1 MNKLAKKSIS
11 LLLILTFILTML
23 PLNVLAAESK
33 VDVIGS
39 NTQLAPVAATYKPTF
54 AYTNIITI
62 DKTTPVAEANSNQL
76 HIYVDG
82 ANAYCIEPKTHLFTD
97 TTVTPNTSQT
107 WDDLGTVKQTAINTA
122 LAFGLEGNSS
132 RIRELVSGVTT
143 DQMYVATQVIIW
155 EIVLGHRDAAYP
167 FDINSTKGD
176 LIYTFC
182 QNGKN
187 PILKQAYDAILQ
199 EMSTFQTVPS
209 FAASYK
215 GGAKETTFTAYKEG
229 GAFRSVA
236 PRYLTDRNDVLS
248 HFDFTGTYDIG
259 NAKVK
264 ITNYGDNNIKLEI
277 VEGSI
282 NENATPKDIVISAKK
297 KTTANPSNSSST
309 AKIIT
314 YSAGDYQDTVTG
326 YDIGELDPPSA
337 YIKIKLE
344 TRTVIKDV
352 IVRKELYTP
361 NEYISDDVDYGE
373 GVLQQ
378 SNLAEGWYFYVE
390 TPKNSYS
397 NFESFILGPT
407 NSEGYTQSFA
417 DYIKENID
425 LNLSYEVPYGDYKVY
440 ELGFLKDG
448 EDGADINN
456 DYYLPDNIEPAKNPN
471 NGLTSVGTYKDKEPH
486 TVSLSHNWSKELNIV
501 HAENEVKIPFEF
513 RKVFRDADSG
523 GEAIETYDKNYYFT
537 ATNKDTGEVYL
548 FRSKSN
554 GSTVIVNESSANTV
568 VYLPEGT
575 YTLHELG
582 KPKKGGTSTSL
593 NPDDYYIPSN
603 MIAPSD
609 VDVTISA
616 EEYLKVLEQGKE
628 AIEVTFGN
636 TYAFPFQ
643 IIKTDAD
650 TGEYL
655 AGAVFG
661 VYADEACT
669 KELEKITIGFDGIGY
684 SESEYVSGRYY
695 IKEISPSPNAD
706 GTSYYEPYKEIQYLY
721 CHNGEQEEGYIK
733 VRVKNRKYPSS
744 IEITK
749 VSAETNQPL
758 EGAVFKL
765 YSSYSDAR
773 NNVKEL
779 ETLTTNSSGK
789 AKTKNT
795 YKPGTYYYKETKAP
809 YGYMLDSN
817 IYSVIVNKVT
827 KSGVV
832 VSVTRTNPI
841 IKSPAGLIKYDSEGK
856 PLEGAEFSFY
866 SNISCTPQYLL
877 ESKLVSDIDG
887 YVLTKEQ
894 YPPGTYYF
902 LETKAPDGYK
912 PTTERF
918 KVVIEYTDDKDAVF
932 MAEKNAI
939 NTLTGSYLAVK
950 KYDMYYGNN
959 LNVVM
964 GVYRNSECT
973 DLVSE
978 INVVQGYGK
987 TEEKLP
993 PGTYYVKEI
1002 ETDFGY
1008 KLGTQVV
1015 TTTIPETNN
1024 EDNVITVTYAN
1035 TPYSQTLSI
1044 EKTNENNGALLEGAQ
1059 FEVRRPYENL
1069 VDTYL
1074 LQEGISSNAWIKGSD
1089 STAKFTASVS
1099 DSYGTNASYGGFDY
1113 GAIML
1118 DVTGSDNGKVAYIY
1132 QDVYPKTLSDSLTAG
1147 QKYRFSAKV
1156 RCDSYLTIYNEEDY
1170 GAQLKVI
1177 FYYKDG
1183 SHSEEILSEPLKSQI
1198 LGYYATKNNGFGE
1211 IEADFTIPENL
1222 SHLRLVMSAKNVTGK
1237 FYFDDIKLDSLEYS
1251 AWVLNSP
1258 TYATTT
1264 WEVAPSEGMYN
1275 DEALKL
1281 TISNPTTSAVFSV
1294 GGSHQINIGDLKPN
1308 TNYTLSCYVR
1318 VDNISQFNTSAAQYG
1333 IQLRGQLSGSPQV
1346 SSYVSSVTSKD
1357 TNNGYVP
1364 LCFDFV
1370 TPNET
1375 VLSNATQFTVYLVAY
1390 NCTGTFY
1397 FDNVRLYE
1405 NHKLDD
1411 FSSYKKAAWGS
1422 SGSVTFTNTVS
1433 TEEVLN
1439 GSNSLKINTTACTSS
1454 KRARV
1459 YRDIYGLVPGDT
1471 YIISA
1476 YAKVTDITPVAGQTT
1491 YGAVIA
1497 GTIFD
1502 TSNGTKDNYSSY
1514 ISEVTDVQINNGF
1527 QRLSLKVKIPDN
1539 YNYLRLNLA
1548 FRGATGTVYFDEVKV
1563 ESASMVLGTLTTDS
1577 NGYASMSSVHLG
1589 DYEVAEISAPQ
1600 GYKLNPESRLVNIYL
1615 QDANFD
1621 TFLGFTNK
1629 PMERSIS
1636 IYKTDRRAVG
1646 YEFINI
1652 AGAEYGIYS
1661 APVPSFKPM
1670 AIGTTNENG
1679 PEVFID
1685 VNTNEPFKIS
1695 SGSTY
1700 YIREITAPYGFM
1712 LDTNWYKLT
1721 IDDDGIGVSLYSGST
1736 SSLDSGMVLPDNR
1749 HKDCIHAADRSYA
1762 GNVNI
1767 TKEFS
1772 GDAINDGRPT
1782 YNKVATFE
1790 AYRAGSNEI
1799 LYFNQNYEWVG
1810 DLAGATQIRVYANE
1824 TRTLSGLAPGDYY
1837 LIEVN
1842 TSDDYMPMHRI
1853 PFSIEMNAEGTAALD
1868 TNVLVKNY
1876 EVLLP
1881 MAGGEGRR
1889 SISPLN
1895 MIIAA
1900 TIFCGAC
1907 TVAVVFPRKLL
1918 PCKVSTKK
1926 KSYKIKK

>member
-1 MNKLAKKSIS
+1 MRSVAEKAIS
-11 LLLILTFILTML
+11 LLLVLTFILTML
-23 PLNVLAAESK
+23 PLNVFAAESD
-33 VDVIGS
+33 VDIVGS
-39 NTQLAPVAATYKPTF
+39 NTQIAPVAATYKPTF

-97 TTVTPNTSQT
+97 TTVTPNSSKT
-107 WDDLGTVKQTAINTA
+107 WDDLGDAKQAAINTA

-132 RIRELVSGVTT
+132 RIRELVPGVTNE
-143 DQMYVATQVIIW
+143 QMYVATQVIIW
-155 EIVLGHRDAAYP
+155 EIVLNHREARYP
-167 FDINSTKGD
+167 FSVNSTKGD

-209 FAASYK
+209 FAGLREAS
-215 GGAKETTFTAYKEG
+215 AKETTFTAYKEG
-229 GAFRSVA
+229 GAIRSVA
-236 PRYLTDRNDVLS
+236 PQYLRDRNGVLS

-259 NAKVK
+259 NAKIK
-264 ITNYGDNNIKLEI
+264 ITNNDNNTIKLEV

-282 NENATPKDIVISAKK
+282 IENATSNDIVISSKK

-344 TRTVIKDV
+344 TRTVIKDA
-352 IVRKELYTP
+352 IIRKELYTP
-361 NEYISDDVDYGE
+361 NEYDAEVEYGE

-390 TPKNSYS
+390 APTNNYS

-425 LNLSYEVPYGDYKVY
+425 SNLSYEVPYGDYKVY

-448 EDGADINN
+448 EDGTDINN

-471 NGLTSVGTYKDKEPH
+471 NGLTSVGAYKDKDPH

-513 RKVFRDADSG
+513 RKVFRDADTG

-554 GSTVIVNESSANTV
+554 GSTVIVNESSANTI

-669 KELEKITIGFDGIGY
+669 KELEKITIGSDGIGY

-706 GTSYYEPYKEIQYLY
+706 GTSYYEPYNEIQYLY

-749 VSAETNQPL
+749 VDAETNKPL

-841 IKSPAGLIKYDSEGK
+841 IKSPAELIKCDAEGN

-866 SNISCTPQYLL
+866 SDISCTPQYLL

-918 KVVIEYTDDKDAVF
+918 KVEIEYTDDKDAVF
-932 MAEKNAI
+932 MAEKHAV
-939 NTLTGSYLAVK
+939 NTENGSYLVIK
-950 KYDMYYGNN
+950 KNDTHNGKK
-959 LNVVM
+959 LNVTY
-964 GVYRNSECT
+964 GVYYNSGCT
-973 DLVSE
+973 DLAETV
-978 INVVQGYGK
+978 NVIEGYGK
-987 TEEKLP
+987 TEKALP
-993 PGTYYVKEI
+993 PGTYYIKES
-1002 ETDFGY
+1002 ETTFGY
-1008 KLGTQVV
+1008 QISTTVTKVV
-1015 TTTIPETNN
+1015 IPETNT
-1024 EDNVITVTYAN
+1024 EDNVVYVSVN
-1035 TPYSQTLSI
+1035 NSPYLQTLSL
-1044 EKTNENNGALLEGAQ
+1044 EKTNANNGALLEGAVFQ
-1059 FEVRRPYENL
+1059 LRKPYENM
-1069 VDTYL
+1069 VDRYL
-1074 LQEGISSNAWIKGSD
+1074 LNNTLSSEGWINDKASEASFTTEISSTMGVNGTYGS
-1089 STAKFTASVS
+1089 T
-1099 DSYGTNASYGGFDY
+1099 GY
-1113 GAIML
+1113 GAMKL
-1118 DVTGSDNGKVAYIY
+1118 TVTDSEVGKFAKVY
-1132 QDVYPKTLSDSLTAG
+1132 QDIYPRLYSDQLLAGEKYTLSARVRIDSL
-1147 QKYRFSAKV
+1147 SM
-1156 RCDSYLTIYNEEDY
+1156 IYDNLNY
-1170 GAQLKVI
+1170 GAKINAI
-1177 FYYKDG
+1177 FYYEDG
-1183 SHSEEILSEPLKSQI
+1183 TNSGETNLSSSIDFKCNP
-1198 LGYYATKNNGFGE
+1198 YVNNGFTFLST
-1211 IEADFTIPENL
+1211 DFIIPENL
-1222 SHLRLVMSAKNVTGK
+1222 SYIRLELSFTSATGTV
-1237 FYFDDIKLDSLEYS
+1237 YFDDIRLTSSEYKT
-1251 AWVLNSP
+1251 WIIPNN
-1258 TYATTT
+1258 TTATIN
-1264 WEVAPSEGMYN
+1264 WESVPDAGLYD

-1281 TISNPTTSAVFSV
+1281 TISNPTTSYPPSV
-1294 GGSHQINIGDLKPN
+1294 AIQHQIDITEFEPD
-1308 TNYTLSCYVR
+1308 TCYTVSCYAKVE
-1318 VDNISQFNTSAAQYG
+1318 NISKYINTVANYG
-1333 IQLRGQLSGSPQV
+1333 LQIRGSLSTANYSKY
-1346 SSYVSSVTSKD
+1346 SYQSNGNTYINKVGDINV
-1357 TNNGYVP
+1357 NNGYVYMS
-1364 LCFDFV
+1364 LDFI
-1370 TPNET
+1370 TPSET
-1375 VLSNATQFTVYLVAY
+1375 EMVNDLKAFIVNIVAY
-1390 NCTGTFY
+1390 NCTGVFY
-1397 FDNVRLYE
+1397 FDDVKVYKN
-1405 NHKLDD
+1405 NKQDN

-1422 SGSVTFTNTVS
+1422 SGEVTFTNEVS
-1433 TEEVLN
+1433 TEEVLY
-1439 GSNSLKINTTACTSS
+1439 GANSMKINTTACTSS

-1459 YRDIYGLVPGDT
+1459 YKDIYGLIPGET
-1471 YIISA
+1471 YNISA
-1476 YAKVTDITPVAGQTT
+1476 YVKVTDITPVSGQTT

-1502 TSNGTKDNYSSY
+1502 TSGGTKDHYSSY
-1514 ISEVTDVQINNGF
+1514 VNAITDERINNGF
-1527 QRLSLKVKIPDN
+1527 QRINLSVKIPDN
-1539 YNYLRLNLA
+1539 YKYLRLNLA
-1548 FRGATGTVYFDEVKV
+1548 FRAATGTVYFDEVRV
-1563 ESASMVLGTLTTDS
+1563 ESIRMVERTVTTDS
-1577 NGYASMSSVHLG
+1577 NGYATFGNIYGHEYVI
-1589 DYEVAEISAPQ
+1589 EEISAPE
-1600 GYKLNPESRLVNIYL
+1600 GYKFNSESRAFTSYL
-1615 QDANFD
+1615 KESKYDNF
-1621 TFLGFTNK
+1621 LQFTNE
-1629 PMERSIS
+1629 PMDRTISLSKFDKRVVSYARKHLEGATYELYSIPVATS
-1636 IYKTDRRAVG
+1636 SHFRAT
-1646 YEFINI
+1646 
-1652 AGAEYGIYS
+1652 A
-1661 APVPSFKPM
+1661 
-1670 AIGTTNENG
+1670 TTNENG
-1679 PEVFID
+1679 PVTFMAANSDEPFYVSSGETYYLRESKAPTGYMLDKNWYLLTVNDDSCTIS
-1685 VNTNEPFKIS
+1685 VYTESNTNNEAIVAANGDKILGYNNS
-1695 SGSTY
+1695 
-1700 YIREITAPYGFM
+1700 
-1712 LDTNWYKLT
+1712 
-1721 IDDDGIGVSLYSGST
+1721 YSGSI
-1736 SSLDSGMVLPDNR
+1736 SLTKTYSEVPNN
-1749 HKDCIHAADRSYA
+1749 YA
-1762 GNVNI
+1762 VAV
-1767 TKEFS
+1767 FQL
-1772 GDAINDGRPT
+1772 
-1782 YNKVATFE
+1782 YNAETDE
-1790 AYRAGSNEI
+1790 LIY
-1799 LYFNQNYEWVG
+1799 LDYNYNWNG
-1810 DLAGATQIRVYANE
+1810 DLVGMTQFNLYRNE
-1824 TRTLSGLAPGDYY
+1824 KRTIGGLPPGKYY
-1837 LIEVN
+1837 LLEVSTN
-1842 TSDDYMPMHRI
+1842 GEGFFPKGTKI
-1853 PFSIEMNAEGTAALD
+1853 PFEMVIDEENQKCIDL
-1868 TNVLVKNY
+1868 NIVINNNKI
-1876 EVLLP
+1876 LLP
-1881 MAGGEGRR
+1881 MAGGEGRP
-1889 SISPLN
+1889 SVSSLA
-1895 MIIAA
+1895 MVVVA
-1900 TIFCGAC
+1900 TIFCG
-1907 TVAVVFPRKLL
+1907 TITVVAVCPKRLM
-1918 PCKVSTKK
+1918 PCKASTKK